1 MRATFFSLFL
11 ALAPIAAAQD
21 GTLQLSLKRA
31 VEIAL
36 APEGSPR
43 VALAEQSTKQAEVR
57 VSQSRAALFPV
68 ADASITERNQ
78 TVNLRTFGFNFDFS
92 IPGFAFPGVVGPF
105 SVFDA
110 RASVQQPV
118 LDFGILRRLRA
129 SRSALEAA
137 KFEQNATRD
146 QVTDRVARA
155 YVTSLRA
162 EAALDAARANVELAE
177 ALVKLA
183 ESQRAAGSGTGI
195 EVTRAQVQLADSRVR
210 FIAAEKDRRHSIF
223 DLLRSMGIDLARD
236 VALTGR
242 LTFQPVNLSA
252 AEAELEKARAERAE
266 LKGQKQ
272 REETARLSYSASRA
286 ESLPSLNAF
295 GDYGPIGSGIDTIH
309 GTHTVGVTLK
319 IPIYDGRRNARQED
333 SLIQYRQ
340 EQIRT
345 RDLEQQIELEV
356 RRALESLRAAAA
368 QVESAREGLGLA
380 ENELEQARRR
390 YQAGVTNSIEVTD
403 AQTRLD
409 RARDTQVA
417 ALYAYSL
424 ARIDLASATGSISEY
439 VNQ

>member
-1 MRATFFSLFL
+1 MLLT
-11 ALAPIAAAQD
+11 LAPLAAAQ

-43 VALAEQSTKQAEVR
+43 IALAEQSTRQADVHVTQAR
-57 VSQSRAALFPV
+57 QAYFPV
-68 ADASITERNQ
+68 ADASIGDREQ
-78 TVNLRTFGFNFDFS
+78 TVNLRAFGIGLN
-92 IPGFAFPGVVGPF
+92 IPGVVFPDVAGPF

-137 KFEQNATRD
+137 KFDQNSTRD

-162 EAALDAARANVELAE
+162 DTALETARANVELAE

-183 ESQRAAGSGTGI
+183 ESQRTAGSGTGI
-195 EVTRAQVQLADSRVR
+195 EVTRAQVQLADARGR
-210 FIAAEKDRRHSIF
+210 LIAAEKDRRHAIL
-223 DLLRSMGIDLARD
+223 DLLRSMGIELGRE
-236 VALTGR
+236 VALTDR
-242 LTFQPVNLSA
+242 LMYQPVSIAA

-266 LKGQKQ
+266 LKSQKQ
-272 REETARLSYSASRA
+272 REETSRLNYSASRA
-286 ESLPSLNAF
+286 ESLPSVSAF
-295 GDYGPIGSGIDTIH
+295 GDYGAIGSGYDSVHATF
-309 GTHTVGVTLK
+309 TVGVTLK
-319 IPIYDGRRNARQED
+319 IPLYDGRRNARQED
-333 SLIQYRQ
+333 NLIQYRQ

-356 RRALESLRAAAA
+356 RRALESLRAASA

-417 ALYAYSL
+417 ALYSYSL